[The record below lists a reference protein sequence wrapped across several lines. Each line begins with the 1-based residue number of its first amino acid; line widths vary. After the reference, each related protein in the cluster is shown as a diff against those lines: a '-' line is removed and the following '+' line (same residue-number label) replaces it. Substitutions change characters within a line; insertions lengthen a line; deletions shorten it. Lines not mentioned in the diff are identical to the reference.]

1 MAGMLPVDTDHQAL
15 YKHPDKVF
23 RWVAGGCLAIW
34 FLPNTMQVFD
44 RVKSTIDKL
53 PEYKGRIIWSP
64 NIFWLIILLLV
75 MYETIESLSTISE
88 FVYFQF

>member
-1 MAGMLPVDTDHQAL
+1 MIGMLPVDPDYQAL

-23 RWVAGGCLAIW
+23 RWIAGGCLAIW
-34 FLPNTMQVFD
+34 FLPNLMQVFD
-44 RVKSTIDKL
+44 RIKPTIDKL

-64 NIFWLIILLLV
+64 NIFWLIILLLI
-75 MYETIESLSTISE
+75 MYETVGSLSTISE